1 AAAEERCRRLS
12 DDAPMGIWITGP
24 DHRTVWVNRV
34 WIEFTGLPLEAHIGT
49 GWTETV
55 HPDDRRRAIE
65 TSFAAFR
72 AMSPL
77 EFECRMRRHDGV
89 YRWMLSRGRPLFESG
104 RMIGYVGLIVDVTAQ
119 HDAAL
124 AERSAREE
132 AER

>member
-1 AAAEERCRRLS
+1 
-12 DDAPMGIWITGP
+12 
-24 DHRTVWVNRV
+24 
-34 WIEFTGLPLEAHIGT
+34 FTGLPLEAHIGT

-132 AER
+132 AERANQLKDEFLATLSHELRTPLNAIVGWTHLLRERRD